1 MWALLVI
8 GLLAMFIE
16 QLVAFWPILLFVVMV
31 FAFQWWM
38 GRPVSAAAEREAR
51 EALRHQQARREI
63 DRIALETSRAMY
75 EAALTHS
82 DVIEGTAVEL
92 EPR

>member
-1 MWALLVI
+1 MWALLVV

-16 QLVAFWPILLFVVMV
+16 QLLAFWPILLFVVLV
-31 FAFQWWM
+31 FAFQSWM

-51 EALRHQQARREI
+51 EALRHEQARREI
-63 DRIALETSRAMY
+63 DRIALETTRAMY
-75 EAALTHS
+75 AAAIAHA